1 MTVLERTPK
10 NVNFLQPNKFQL
22 NFSRLPNM
30 QYFCQSVNIP
40 GVSLAEV
47 PRNTPFVDIY
57 SPGEKLIYEI
67 LNVTFIVDEHL
78 QSWIE
83 LHDWMRAMTF
93 PTEFEEYKDLSKLSK
108 FSNKAM
114 PQFSDG
120 QLTVLSNQNTPTFRF
135 KFVDCFPISIS
146 SIVFSSTD
154 SPETVMTADASFR
167 FSYYDIDKVI

>member
-1 MTVLERTPK
+1 MNLLNRVPK
-10 NVNFLQPNKFQL
+10 NVNFLQPNKFLL

-40 GVSLAEV
+40 GISLAEV

-67 LNVTFIVDEHL
+67 LNVTFMVDEHL

-93 PTEFEEYKDLSKLSK
+93 PTDFKEYKNLGKLSPV
-108 FSNKAM
+108 SAKAM
-114 PQFSDG
+114 PQFSDV
-120 QLTVLSNQNTPTFRF
+120 QLTVLSNQNTQTFAF
-135 KFVDCFPISIS
+135 KFVDCFPISLS
-146 SIVFSSTD
+146 SIIFSASD
-154 SPETVMTADASFR
+154 SPDTVMTSDASFR
-167 FSYYDIDKVI
+167 FSYYNIDKLI